1 MTILDAD
8 YAKAMYHEEDSV
20 VEIQWKK
27 VKKMSIEE
35 YKNALTLAL
44 DYQEQNPE
52 KVKFYLSDIR
62 DQGILS
68 PDYRKWF
75 QDDAVPRALKNGLQA
90 GAVVFEGN
98 VFKKYYLNNIMNTT
112 KKFGI
117 PFKFFG
123 TREEAIEWFN
133 TI

>member
-1 MTILDAD
+1 MIIFEAD
-8 YAKAMYHEEDSV
+8 YADVIFHENDFV
-20 VEIQWKK
+20 VEIKWKK
-27 VKKMSIEE
+27 VNKMSIEE

-44 DYQEQNPE
+44 DYQEKHSG

-75 QDDAVPRALKNGLQA
+75 QEEAVPQALKNGLLA
-90 GAVVFEGN
+90 GAVIFEGN

-112 KKFGI
+112 KKFGL

-123 TREEAIEWFN
+123 SKQEAIEWFK
-133 TI
+133 TL